1 VLPEAGRDVASR
13 VVARVREKLAAEQE
27 RPALSV
33 SAGVAAYPEDGDTPE
48 ELLGAADRA
57 LYGMKHRGKSSVQN
71 LKRIAACL

>member
-1 VLPEAGRDVASR
+1 
-13 VVARVREKLAAEQE
+13 
-27 RPALSV
+27 V

-57 LYGMKHRGKSSVQN
+57 LYGMKHRGKGSIQN